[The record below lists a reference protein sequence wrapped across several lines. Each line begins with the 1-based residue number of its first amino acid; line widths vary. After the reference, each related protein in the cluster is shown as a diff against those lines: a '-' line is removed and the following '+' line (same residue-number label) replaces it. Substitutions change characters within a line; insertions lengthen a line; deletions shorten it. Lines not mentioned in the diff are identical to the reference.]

1 MIRFNAY
8 LDLIRKAPS
17 SIRPLLEGLTNS
29 GRDGARLVSFWSD
42 LNWVFADE
50 LMAYVSLA
58 AGPDAYQKDIRRRIL
73 DHTRW
78 ASKLTRR
85 WYGVYRAFLND
96 LITDTGLVDEQNRKV
111 LAFLAHQHLNAV
123 APTNYFWTNPSA
135 VKRFIDTRGASL
147 GISIGNWLRDVARN
161 DLSIQACNLEAFE
174 VGRNLATTPG
184 AVVFRN
190 EVMELIQYPAAGP
203 VAFSQPIV
211 IIHPWINKFYIF
223 DLDEQKSLIRF
234 LTMNGFTTF
243 ITSWKNPGRD
253 MRDLSFEDYLIQGA
267 LQAVDVARD
276 ICGCSS
282 VHAAGYCLGGVTL
295 AALMALLNKTAP
307 RHVPVAS
314 WSLFA
319 TALDFAQSGSLAVLI
334 NKSTVRLAEALMRR
348 DGYLDG
354 KYIGAAF
361 NFLRSDSQVWWR
373 YSRNYLQGIAPALSE
388 HQFWNHDKTRI
399 PEALG
404 SFCLRELCLGNKL
417 IQQNGL
423 TVAGH
428 GIDLG
433 LIRQPLYAVGAFD
446 DHICRWKSTFSAC
459 REFNSPLRYVLS
471 SGGHI
476 TGIVTPPTP
485 TISAWY
491 RAENIA
497 SVHDSETWLRRTVET
512 RGSWWRDWVTWLS
525 DQNPGT
531 VEAHPQGSRR
541 YPPLGKAP
549 GAYVVEK

>member
-1 MIRFNAY
+1 MIRFKAY
-8 LDLIRKAPS
+8 LDLIQKAPS
-17 SIRPLLEGLTNS
+17 SARLLLEGLTNS
-29 GRDGARLVSFWSD
+29 GRDGARFVLFWSD
-42 LNWVFADE
+42 LNRVFADE

-58 AGPDAYQKDIRRRIL
+58 AAPDAYQKDIRRRIL
-73 DHTRW
+73 DQTRW
-78 ASKLTRR
+78 LSKLTRR
-85 WYGVYRAFLND
+85 WYGVYRAFLNE
-96 LITDTGLVDEQNRKV
+96 LIADTRLVDEKNKKV
-111 LAFLAHQHLNAV
+111 LAFVAHQHLNAL

-147 GISIGNWLRDVARN
+147 GISFGNWLRDLARN

-184 AVVFRN
+184 GVVFRN
-190 EVMELIQYPAAGP
+190 ELMEVIQYPAAGP
-203 VAFSQPIV
+203 VAFSQPVV
-211 IIHPWINKFYIF
+211 IIHPWINKYYIF
-223 DLDEQKSLIRF
+223 DLDEQKSLVRF

-243 ITSWKNPGRD
+243 ITSWKNPGRE
-253 MRDLSFEDYLIQGA
+253 MRDLSFEDYLIRGA
-267 LQAVDVARD
+267 LQAIGVARD
-276 ICGCSS
+276 ICGGSA

-295 AALMALLNKTAP
+295 AALMALLNKRAP
-307 RHVPVAS
+307 RNFPVAS

-319 TALDFAQSGSLAVLI
+319 TAIDFAQSGSLAVLI

-417 IQQNGL
+417 MHRDGL
-423 TVAGH
+423 NIAGE

-433 LIRQPLYAVGAFD
+433 WIRQPLYAVGAFE
-446 DHICRWKSTFSAC
+446 DHICRWKATFSAC

-476 TGIVTPPTP
+476 TGIVNPPTQ
-485 TISAWY
+485 TANGWF

-497 SVHDSETWLRRTVET
+497 NAHDSENWLRRTAET
-512 RGSWWRDWVTWLS
+512 RGSWWHDWVRWLS
-525 DQNPGT
+525 DRNPER
-531 VEAHPQGSRR
+531 VAA
-541 YPPLGKAP
+541 PPLGSKKHPALAKAP
-549 GAYVVEK
+549 GRYVTEK

>member
-1 MIRFNAY
+1 MIRFKAY
-8 LDLIRKAPS
+8 LDLIQKAPS
-17 SIRPLLEGLTNS
+17 SARLLLEGLTHY
-29 GRDGARLVSFWSD
+29 GRDGARVVSFWSD
-42 LNWVFADE
+42 LNRVFADE
-50 LMAYVSLA
+50 LMAYIALA
-58 AGPDAYQKDIRRRIL
+58 AGPDAFEKDIRRRVL
-73 DHTRW
+73 DQTRW

-85 WYGVYRAFLND
+85 WYGVYRAFLHD
-96 LITDTGLVDEQNRKV
+96 LIAESRLVDEKNKKV
-111 LAFLAHQHLNAV
+111 IAFLAHQHLNAL
-123 APTNYFWTNPSA
+123 APSNYFWTNPSA

-147 GISIGNWLRDVARN
+147 GISLGNWLRDIARN
-161 DLSIQACNLEAFE
+161 DLSIQACNLDAFQ

-190 EVMELIQYPAAGP
+190 ELMELIQYPAAGP
-203 VAFSQPIV
+203 GSFAQPIV
-211 IIHPWINKFYIF
+211 IIHPWINRYYIF
-223 DLDEQKSLIRF
+223 DLDEQKSLVRF
-234 LTMNGFTTF
+234 LTMAGFTTF
-243 ITSWKNPGRD
+243 ITSWKNPGRE
-253 MRDLSFEDYLIQGA
+253 MRNLSFEDYVIRGA
-267 LQAVDVARD
+267 LQAVEVARD
-276 ICGCSS
+276 ICGCSA

-307 RHVPVAS
+307 RDVPVAN

-319 TALDFAQSGSLAVLI
+319 TAIDFAQSGSLAVLI

-417 IQQNGL
+417 MQPNGL
-423 TVAGH
+423 TLAGRR
-428 GIDLG
+428 IDLG
-433 LIRQPLYAVGAFD
+433 RIRQPLYAVGAFE

-459 REFNSPLRYVLS
+459 REFNGPLRYVLS

-476 TGIVTPPTP
+476 TGIVNPPTA
-485 TISAWY
+485 TRSGWY

-497 SVHDSETWLRRTVET
+497 CAHDSENWLRRTAET
-512 RGSWWRDWVTWLS
+512 RGSWWHDWLEWLS
-525 DQNPGT
+525 DQNPAR
-531 VEAHPQGSRR
+531 VDAHPLGSRKF
-541 YPPLGKAP
+541 PAMDKAP
-549 GAYVVEK
+549 GVYVTEK